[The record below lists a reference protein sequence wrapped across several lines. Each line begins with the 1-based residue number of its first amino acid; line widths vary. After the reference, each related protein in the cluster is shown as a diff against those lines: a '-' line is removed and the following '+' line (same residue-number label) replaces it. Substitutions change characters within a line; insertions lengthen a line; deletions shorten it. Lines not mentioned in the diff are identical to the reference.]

1 MLYQEYKNKMAKLVR
16 ILDFIRRYK
25 ALIISVV
32 ATIFVLIVSFLA
44 TKGILLKSS
53 LASDTIIY
61 GEKIEFSAKSLFS
74 KTNYEYQKEG
84 DSEWTSDEPV
94 NVGKYRVRGVSN
106 SSFGTH
112 RYSDEYE
119 FSIVETDR

>member
-61 GEKIEFSAKSLFS
+61 GEKIEFVPENPTREGYTFGGWYKEESCENKWDFNNDRLPEIKKGAQGETLYQETKLYAKWI
-74 KTNYEYQKEG
+74 KN
-84 DSEWTSDEPV
+84 
-94 NVGKYRVRGVSN
+94 
-106 SSFGTH
+106 
-112 RYSDEYE
+112 
-119 FSIVETDR
+119 